1 MRANKFGEYE
11 NVNAEE
17 KIEYVRILLDWAI
30 SEIYGGDIKKAR
42 ELLQVA
48 KVALDE
54 LLSLED
60 PVGVE
65 Q

>member
-11 NVNAEE
+11 NVNAVE
-17 KIEYVRILLDWAI
+17 KIEDVRILLDWAI
-30 SEIYGGDIKKAR
+30 SEIYSGDIKKAR

-54 LLSLED
+54 MLSLED

>member
-11 NVNAEE
+11 NVNAVE
-17 KIEYVRILLDWAI
+17 KIEDVSILLDWAI

-54 LLSLED
+54 MLSLED

>member
-1 MRANKFGEYE
+1 MRANKFSEYE

-17 KIEYVRILLDWAI
+17 KIEDVRILLDWAI
-30 SEIYGGDIKKAR
+30 SEIYSGDIKKAR

-54 LLSLED
+54 MLSLED

>member
-17 KIEYVRILLDWAI
+17 KIEDVRILLDWAI
-30 SEIYGGDIKKAR
+30 SEIYSGDIKKAR

-54 LLSLED
+54 MLSLED

>member
-1 MRANKFGEYE
+1 MRANKLGEYE
-11 NVNAEE
+11 NVNAVE
-17 KIEYVRILLDWAI
+17 KIEDVRILLDWAI
-30 SEIYGGDIKKAR
+30 SEIYSGDIKKAR
-42 ELLQVA
+42 ELLQIA

-54 LLSLED
+54 MLSLED

>member
-11 NVNAEE
+11 NVNAVE
-17 KIEYVRILLDWAI
+17 KIEDVRILLDWAI

-54 LLSLED
+54 MLSLED

>member
-17 KIEYVRILLDWAI
+17 KIEDVRILLGWAI

-54 LLSLED
+54 MLSLED

>member
-11 NVNAEE
+11 NVNAVE
-17 KIEYVRILLDWAI
+17 KIEDGRILLDWAI
-30 SEIYGGDIKKAR
+30 SEIYSGDIKKAR

-54 LLSLED
+54 MLSLED

>member
-1 MRANKFGEYE
+1 MNDNKFGEYE
-11 NVNAEE
+11 NVNAVE
-17 KIEYVRILLDWAI
+17 KIKDVSIILDWAI
-30 SEIYGGDIKKAR
+30 SEIYSGDIKKAR

>member
-17 KIEYVRILLDWAI
+17 KIEDVRILLDWAI

-42 ELLQVA
+42 EFLQVA

-54 LLSLED
+54 MLSLED

>member
-1 MRANKFGEYE
+1 MHDNKFGEYE
-11 NVNAEE
+11 NVNAVE
-17 KIEYVRILLDWAI
+17 KIEDVRILLDWAI

-54 LLSLED
+54 MLSLED

>member
-11 NVNAEE
+11 NVNAVE
-17 KIEYVRILLDWAI
+17 KIEDVSILLDWAI
-30 SEIYGGDIKKAR
+30 SEIYSGDIKKAR